1 MTNKELFYFMGQCL
15 TLGNHT
21 EKDQAVIQIIQQE
34 KVDWSRFVAMGSNHL
49 ILPSLYLRFKAH
61 GILSYLPVELSEHLK
76 MVYELNYQRNITIL
90 EQINRINRLLAVVNI
105 VPVYLKGA
113 GNLLDQ
119 LYNDVG
125 ERIMG
130 DIDLLVSDKEFTW
143 VVWLL
148 KNEGYEH
155 GYSFDEKNMSI
166 TKHFPRLIHPNELVG
181 VEVHRCPV
189 EVSLSSHFNYA
200 MIRPRAKLLKTE
212 PPCYV
217 LSDKHKVILN
227 FMHGFMANDVRLMHV
242 VSFRNMIDLYYLSFR
257 VDIYKVLSR
266 LPRYASQALLYM
278 GWVSRIM
285 TMNTRPGFNLR
296 VRCFIWQQNVWLKSK
311 LWFRV
316 GWLMRFVKHQLV
328 SSYLRYAA
336 GALIDKETREFVFS
350 RLTSKIWYKDHLKN
364 YAIIFRKNL
373 S

>member
-61 GILSYLPVELSEHLK
+61 GILSDLPVELSEHLK

-90 EQINRINRLLAVVNI
+90 EQINRINRLLAIVNI

-143 VVWLL
+143 VVRLL
-148 KNEGYEH
+148 KKEGYDTQKPYNQYNQSH
-155 GYSFDEKNMSI
+155 I
-166 TKHFPRLIHPNELVG
+166 KHFPRLIHPNEPVG
-181 VEVHRCPV
+181 IEVHRCPV
-189 EVSLSSHFNYA
+189 EVSLSSHFNYE

-217 LSDKHKVILN
+217 LSDKHNVILN

-266 LPRYASQALLYM
+266 LPRYASQALIYM
-278 GWVSRIM
+278 GWISRIM
-285 TMNTRPGFNLR
+285 TMNTHPRFNLR
-296 VRCFIWQQNVWLKSK
+296 VRCFVWQQNLWLKSK
-311 LWFRV
+311 FWFRAE
-316 GWLMRFVKHQLV
+316 WLTRFLIHQFV
-328 SSYLRYAA
+328 SHYLRYAA
-336 GALIDKETREFVFS
+336 GALIHKETRKFVFS
-350 RLTSKIWYKDHLKN
+350 RLASKTLYKDHLKN
-364 YAIIFRKNL
+364 
-373 S
+373 